1 MLMILSIHSCFRHWI
16 SNKGFTVILKR
27 SPAQKCT
34 SFELNLDR
42 KDAIVHFRNM
52 VRQALIF
59 ASIFSALIV
68 LSIFGYSAWQQ
79 RTQFNK
85 LKAELNDLK
94 IASERSAEQSAV
106 LQQQLTNSQARIEA
120 LIQEKEAVTHAQQ
133 AIEDQMRTALKS
145 RDVTISEL
153 QGKLT
158 VNILDRVLFASG
170 EADLKPEGEQVLSQV
185 ASVLTQHTNRQ
196 IYVIGHTDNI
206 PIRANTFSRYPS
218 NWELSTARA
227 TSAVRYLVEKAGINP
242 LRMAAVGY
250 GEFHPVADNSTA
262 EGRAKNR
269 RIAIVVMPEQFNPL
283 DQTEQTNAIPPIVE
297 SPVNSTNLPPTGTD
311 QISPVPEVNP
321 TH

>member
-1 MLMILSIHSCFRHWI
+1 
-16 SNKGFTVILKR
+16 
-27 SPAQKCT
+27 
-34 SFELNLDR
+34 
-42 KDAIVHFRNM
+42 
-52 VRQALIF
+52 
-59 ASIFSALIV
+59 
-68 LSIFGYSAWQQ
+68 
-79 RTQFNK
+79 
-85 LKAELNDLK
+85 
-94 IASERSAEQSAV
+94 
-106 LQQQLTNSQARIEA
+106 
-120 LIQEKEAVTHAQQ
+120 
-133 AIEDQMRTALKS
+133 MRTALKS
-145 RDVTISEL
+145 KDVTISEL

-206 PIRANTFSRYPS
+206 PIRANTFSRYAS

-242 LRMAAVGY
+242 VRMAAVGY

-269 RIAIVVMPEQFNPL
+269 RIAIVIMPEQFNPI
-283 DQTEQTNAIPPIVE
+283 DQTEQTNAIPPLIE
-297 SPVNSTNLPPTGTD
+297 SPVNSTNLPPTETE
-311 QISPVPEVNP
+311 QIQPAPELNP

>member
-1 MLMILSIHSCFRHWI
+1 
-16 SNKGFTVILKR
+16 
-27 SPAQKCT
+27 
-34 SFELNLDR
+34 
-42 KDAIVHFRNM
+42 M

-79 RTQFNK
+79 RVEFNK
-85 LKAELNDLK
+85 LKTELSELK
-94 IASERSAEQSAV
+94 EAAKENSLQSAT
-106 LQQQLTNSQARIEA
+106 LRDQLTNSQARIEA
-120 LIQEKEAVTHAQQ
+120 LIREKEAVTHAQQ
-133 AIEDQMRTALKS
+133 AIEDQMRTALKT

-170 EADLKPEGEQVLSQV
+170 EAELKPEGQQVLSQV
-185 ASVLTQHTNRQ
+185 ASVLNQHTNRQ

-206 PIRANTFSRYPS
+206 PIRANTFSRYAS

-227 TSAVRYLVEKAGINP
+227 TSAVRYLVETAGINP
-242 LRMAAVGY
+242 ARMAAVGY

-269 RIAIVVMPEQFNPL
+269 RIAIVIMPEQFNPL
-283 DQTEQTNAIPPIVE
+283 DQTIETNITTEIIEPVSPPTNAAPQEIE
-297 SPVNSTNLPPTGTD
+297 LLNPVPLEPSTN
-311 QISPVPEVNP
+311 Q
-321 TH
+321 